1 MTPTVPRL
9 NFRVLAVFLL
19 LALPALAIG
28 VALVLAVGHE
38 RLSASYGHHLEQL
51 AQQTAAGVDAYVYR
65 RMVDVSLLARTPELR
80 SEAAAASKRPM
91 DAAAMSTLD
100 REWEA
105 PYVR

>member
-1 MTPTVPRL
+1 M
-9 NFRVLAVFLL
+9 
-19 LALPALAIG
+19 
-28 VALVLAVGHE
+28 
-38 RLSASYGHHLEQL
+38 
-51 AQQTAAGVDAYVYR
+51 DAYVYR

-105 PYVR
+105 TASGKTESALLANAASAFLADLVAHDRIYRELLLTDARGPARRRLGSDQRLFPGR